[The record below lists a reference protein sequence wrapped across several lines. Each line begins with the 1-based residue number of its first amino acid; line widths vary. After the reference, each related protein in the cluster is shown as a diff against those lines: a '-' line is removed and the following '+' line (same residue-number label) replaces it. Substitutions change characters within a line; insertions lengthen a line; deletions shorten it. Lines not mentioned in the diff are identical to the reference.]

1 MLRFL
6 KRYTF
11 SNDYFHESGGAIGE
25 SPLHIAARIE
35 ESRGEKCTKMLL
47 KSGAD
52 TNLALSDGKTPLHIS
67 AESGTIAVLRHL
79 LANGADPWKQD
90 KVKLRIQ
97 VKFILIKRLFIHN
110 QIHCILY

>member
-1 MLRFL
+1 
-6 KRYTF
+6 
-11 SNDYFHESGGAIGE
+11 
-25 SPLHIAARIE
+25 
-35 ESRGEKCTKMLL
+35 MLL

-90 KVKLRIQ
+90 KVKLRLQ
-97 VKFILIKRLFIHN
+97 VQLISIAKSS
-110 QIHCILY
+110 CT

>member
-1 MLRFL
+1 M
-6 KRYTF
+6 
-11 SNDYFHESGGAIGE
+11 HEPGGAIGE

-97 VKFILIKRLFIHN
+97 VQLISIAIKIF
-110 QIHCILY
+110 LYITQFMVLLIE